1 MKLKGISWFE
11 QHLEKVFACLFFA
24 ALLVVLAL
32 QFVGNESTVAVG
44 KDQVPL
50 SSAWEKVG
58 QQARTVQQKLASTA
72 TPEGDPSIATSPIVK
87 FSERYKGP
95 VSPSPTLAVAIGETS
110 SIGESTVTPVA
121 GIAPLSPLQ
130 VPAPLSPIA
139 ASQLI
144 LVHPVEAQKP
154 EVAAVLPP
162 AMPYDKAGVT
172 VEAEFP
178 GAALYE
184 ALSTDP
190 DGPGGPVRPM
200 PRHWVDSMQILVVE
214 LFREE
219 LQADGTW
226 AKGTSIAPMPGVWS
240 LAPELEKPIPGAAY
254 LKDLARLATE
264 NAETIRRPRYFQSWI
279 GEKWMTPT
287 DRRDQ
292 DRRLL
297 EMAGMGDDV
306 RRLRQQA
313 DDRFNTLRNIE
324 DQLARLGPGGAQPPG
339 ERAPRP
345 SPPPNSGPGG
355 KGPGGGGGGGGG
367 GGQRPPDGPRADP
380 NESRRKGLEAQR
392 DRVRRDLDAIVARLA
407 AMNEDVSRYGVA
419 AGETA
424 PIEAPVEPTIA
435 EAPLLVNPAVKVWAH
450 DVSVERGKTYRYQM
464 RIVLNNPMFGQGNVM
479 VPEQQE
485 WAKAPIVRS
494 EPSVWTDPVKVDDES
509 YYFIVG
515 ANPGDRQ
522 MNRIAGARA
531 ELYTFKWGRWRKG
544 DTQLEPGDRVEASV
558 KYPDLSVLLAAA
570 VPGDAPIVAGQPGR
584 RDPTQP
590 PPPSPIPNSSPH
602 ENRQPGNLPTAPER
616 PEPPLRPGQPLD
628 PAAAPDPTSK
638 PLPVLTAEVKVDTIF
653 LNVGTVAVVPG
664 STRAG
669 NIVYLRD
676 PLGRVVTRLPD
687 EELVSGLLV
696 RLRRSA
702 EQAEQDLR
710 PAEAAQPDEPR
721 RPVAPTPRPTEEEPA
736 PGGKSP
742 GGGGGA

>member
-32 QFVGNESTVAVG
+32 QFVGKESTVAVG
-44 KDQVPL
+44 KEEAPL
-50 SSAWEKVG
+50 SSAWERVG
-58 QQARTVQQKLASTA
+58 QQARTVQQKLASTS
-72 TPEGDPSIATSPIVK
+72 TPEGDPSIATAPIVK

-110 SIGESTVTPVA
+110 SIGASTVTPVA
-121 GIAPLSPLQ
+121 GIAPLSPVQ
-130 VPAPLSPIA
+130 VPAPVSPLA
-139 ASQLI
+139 VSQI
-144 LVHPVEAQKP
+144 TLVHPAEAEKP

-162 AMPYDKAGVT
+162 AMPFDKAGVT

-178 GAALYE
+178 GAALFE

-190 DGPGGPVRPM
+190 DGPGGPIRAM
-200 PRHWVDSMQILVVE
+200 PPHWIDSVQILIVE
-214 LFREE
+214 LYREE
-219 LQADGTW
+219 LLPDGTW
-226 AKGTSIAPMPGVWS
+226 GKGASIAPMPGAWS
-240 LAPELEKPIPGAAY
+240 LASELEKPIPGAAH
-254 LKDLARLATE
+254 LKDLARMATE
-264 NAETIRRPRYFQSWI
+264 YAELVRRPRYFQSWI
-279 GEKWMTPT
+279 GEKWMTPSE
-287 DRRDQ
+287 RREQ

-324 DQLARLGPGGAQPPG
+324 DQLSRLGPGGAQPPG
-339 ERAPRP
+339 ERPPRP
-345 SPPPNSGPGG
+345 SPAPNSGPGG
-355 KGPGGGGGGGGG
+355 KAPGGGGGGGGG
-367 GGQRPPDGPRADP
+367 GGQRPPEGTRGDP
-380 NESRRKGLEAQR
+380 NETRRKALEAQR
-392 DRVRRDLDAIVARLA
+392 DRVRRDLEALVVRLA

-419 AGETA
+419 AAEPA
-424 PIEAPVEPTIA
+424 PAEAPEQPTVV
-435 EAPLLVNPAVKVWAH
+435 EAPLLSNPAVKIWAH
-450 DVSVERGKTYRYQM
+450 DVSVERGRTYRYQV
-464 RIVLNNPMFGQGNVM
+464 RVVLNNPMFGQGNVM

-485 WAKAPIVRS
+485 WAKAPVVRS
-494 EPSVWTDPVKVDDES
+494 EPSVWTEPVKVDDES

-570 VPGDAPIVAGQPGR
+570 PGDAPIVAGQPGR

-602 ENRQPGNLPTAPER
+602 DTRQPPGNLPTAPER
-616 PEPPLRPGQPLD
+616 FEPPVRPGQPID
-628 PAAAPDPTSK
+628 PAAVPDPTSK
-638 PLPVLTAEVKVDTIF
+638 PLPMLTADVKVDAIF
-653 LNVGTVAVVPG
+653 LNVGSVAVVPG

-676 PLGRVVTRLPD
+676 PLGRIVTRLPD
-687 EELVSGLLV
+687 EEQVSGLLA

-702 EQAEQDLR
+702 EQGEQDLR
-710 PAEAAQPDEPR
+710 PAEPIQPPDPV
-721 RPVAPTPRPTEEEPA
+721 RPPGPTQRPTEEEPA